1 MKSRLIC
8 HGRLR
13 DHALVRHVVREY
25 GTDLL
30 FTTAPRHARELA
42 MNIDAEIDVLMVAGG
57 DGTLHEVVD
66 GLMQLPQEARPP
78 ILLLPLGSG
87 NDTARMIGVRAT
99 IADVSRRLTALQ
111 LLEWDVLQCA
121 VGSEGHTRYCTNVL
135 DVGFGGDVARRFNTT
150 FRKLP
155 ARLAYIAATLQSFAS
170 SRAHEI
176 SVTTDDAVISTPM
189 LMAAVANSKWFGS
202 GIGIAPHA
210 APNDGIVD
218 LTLITNVGVLTYLRF
233 LPQLM
238 RGVPISDSRMQY
250 LRSTRVSITSN
261 KPLPI
266 EIDGEFAGY
275 TPLHVHVHR
284 GAVRLLV

>member
-13 DHALVRHVVREY
+13 DHALVRHVMHAY
-25 GTDLL
+25 GVELL

-42 MNIDAEIDVLMVAGG
+42 MNIDTEIDVLMVAGG

-66 GLMQLPQEARPP
+66 GLMQLPQGARPS

-87 NDTARMIGVRAT
+87 NDTARMIGARAT
-99 IADVSRRLTALQ
+99 IADVSRRLSDLQ
-111 LLEWDVLQCA
+111 PVEWDVLQCA
-121 VGSEGHTRYCTNVL
+121 VGNDGDVRYCTNVL

-176 SVTTDDAVISTPM
+176 SVYTDDADISAPM
-189 LMAAVANSKWFGS
+189 LMAVVANSKWFGS

-210 APNDGIVD
+210 IPHDGIID
-218 LTLITNVGVLTYLRF
+218 LTLITNVGVLAYLRF
-233 LPQLM
+233 LPQLIK
-238 RGVPISDSRMQY
+238 GSAISDSRMQY
-250 LRSTRVSITSN
+250 LRSTRVRITSN
-261 KPLPI
+261 RPLPI